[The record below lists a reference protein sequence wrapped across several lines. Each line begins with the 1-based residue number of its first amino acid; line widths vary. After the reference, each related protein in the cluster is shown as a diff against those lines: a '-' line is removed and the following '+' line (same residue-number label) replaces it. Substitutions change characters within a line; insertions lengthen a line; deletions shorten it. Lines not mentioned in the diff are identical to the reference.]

1 MPIISHIIFQIQQK
15 KNPKAAE
22 QGARFER
29 GMIGKSLAND
39 SLAILTGL

>member
-1 MPIISHIIFQIQQK
+1 MSIISHIIFKIQQK
-15 KNPKAAE
+15 DNQKAAE